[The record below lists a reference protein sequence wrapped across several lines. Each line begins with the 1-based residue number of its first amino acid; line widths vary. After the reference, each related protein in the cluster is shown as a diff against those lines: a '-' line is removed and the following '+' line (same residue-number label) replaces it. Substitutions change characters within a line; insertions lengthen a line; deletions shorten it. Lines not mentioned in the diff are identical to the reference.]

1 MKWRAINFEKNVRA
15 GARARAR
22 DALAP
27 LIPLKCP
34 ICKDPVVHDQDM
46 LILFGQQKQLDDQRE
61 LQEIVIEKMQ
71 TKERLRQEQF
81 SKRAKKQFLKQIN
94 RQIQDKTLEANN
106 GQAFEDWNDQVA
118 SLWMKKISETHKQ
131 LEMFKKIKVTH

>member
-1 MKWRAINFEKNVRA
+1 M
-15 GARARAR
+15 
-22 DALAP
+22 AP

-34 ICKDPVVHDQDM
+34 ICKDLVVHDQDM
-46 LILFGQQKQLDDQRE
+46 LILFGQQRQLDDQRE
-61 LQEIVIEKMQ
+61 LQEIVIGKMQ

-94 RQIQDKTLEANN
+94 RQIQHKTLEANN